1 MVARMLRGRAP
12 VRMTKER
19 ALSALEF
26 GMLAA
31 AVTVLATGVAMAG
44 QDNTFQ
50 QADTFVGNFLSGS
63 GGKTLS
69 GVALVS
75 AVVNAVTG
83 FNWKFFGSAVAVGLG
98 CGIGPGVLETFY
110 TGVF

>member
-1 MVARMLRGRAP
+1 MVAQMLKGRAP
-12 VRMTKER
+12 VRMTKEGV
-19 ALSALEF
+19 ASALEF

-44 QDNTFQ
+44 NDNTFQ

-69 GVALVS
+69 GVALIS
-75 AVVNAVTG
+75 AVANAVLG
-83 FNWKFFGSAVAVGLG
+83 FNWKFFASAVAVGLG
-98 CGIGPGVLETFY
+98 CGIGPGVMDTFF